1 MRPSSPKH
9 CHACGKPKRTCIW
22 CQSEDYREPSRFMG
36 LNRLQWILLLGAGVT
51 LWIGLF
57 GLPDRA

>member
-1 MRPSSPKH
+1 
-9 CHACGKPKRTCIW
+9 
-22 CQSEDYREPSRFMG
+22 MG